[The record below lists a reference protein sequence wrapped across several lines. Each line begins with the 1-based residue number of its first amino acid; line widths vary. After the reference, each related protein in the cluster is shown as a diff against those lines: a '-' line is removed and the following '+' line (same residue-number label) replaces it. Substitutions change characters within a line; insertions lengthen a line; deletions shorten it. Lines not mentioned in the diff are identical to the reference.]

1 MSPIASDIT
10 VVSRLVRV
18 TGRAGTAFRVKN
30 VGASLGILSALGKY
44 REKINCIAI
53 VVRSQL
59 IFCED
64 P

>member
-44 REKINCIAI
+44 REKLIAL
-53 VVRSQL
+53 QL
-59 IFCED
+59 LFD
-64 P
+64 RN